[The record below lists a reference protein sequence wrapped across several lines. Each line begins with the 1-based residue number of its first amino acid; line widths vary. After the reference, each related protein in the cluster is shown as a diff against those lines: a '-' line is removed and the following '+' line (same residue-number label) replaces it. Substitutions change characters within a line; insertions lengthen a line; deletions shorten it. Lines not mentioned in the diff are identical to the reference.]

1 MATKRPRSEACG
13 GTDPVDSVGP
23 KLFSC
28 IQTLQIIRNHIKADN
43 AIVIRLM
50 DNVIEELQNAKQLV
64 PKKLL
69 TARNDLSSVEY
80 VSCVFL
86 FHILS
91 NIVVFFSN
99 ETYGGF
105 FF

>member
-86 FHILS
+86 F
-91 NIVVFFSN
+91 F
-99 ETYGGF
+99 TY
-105 FF
+105 